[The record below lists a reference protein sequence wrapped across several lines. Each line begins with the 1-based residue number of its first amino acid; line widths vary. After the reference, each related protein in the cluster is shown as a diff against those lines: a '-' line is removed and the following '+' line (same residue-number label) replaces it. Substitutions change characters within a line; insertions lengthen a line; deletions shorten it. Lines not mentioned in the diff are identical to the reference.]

1 MREAKESDF
10 FVELPG
16 VGVFRFGRRTYGD
29 RMRIRSEFLRL
40 VRDLGDSDQDLS
52 MYAGM
57 IATHAVL
64 CVEAPEGWEDLAEV
78 DLTAAVSTDDKIFE
92 LFALVK
98 QQEDSFRA
106 GPPPKRET

>member
-1 MREAKESDF
+1 MREARDTDF

-29 RMRIRSEFLRL
+29 RMRIRAEYLRL
-40 VRDLGDSDQDLS
+40 VRDIGDDDQDLS

-64 CVEAPEGWEDLAEV
+64 CVEAPSGWADLADV
-78 DLTAAVSTDDKIFE
+78 DLTGSADTDNKIFE
-92 LFALVK
+92 LFALIK

-106 GPPPKRET
+106 GASPKRET